1 MKKYSFKIANSFTHD
16 KLKIKRSYGYRVNKI
31 MKKVT
36 LLFVVLAMSFISKA
50 QDEFPKG
57 RGREKIKAAKVG
69 LITNRLNLT
78 EEQAKSFWVVYDE
91 FDKKRNE
98 IRKNIRQMTAE
109 SRNITTSDDKI
120 LADIKEIMSLK
131 QKEVDL
137 EKEYLMKFLKIINVR
152 QVSEL
157 YKTEQLFNQMLVK
170 KLNRAEKSLET
181 E

>member
-1 MKKYSFKIANSFTHD
+1 MGYGANKT
-16 KLKIKRSYGYRVNKI
+16 

-36 LLFVVLAMSFISKA
+36 LLFFVSVMSFISKA
-50 QDEFPKG
+50 QDESPNG
-57 RGREKIKAAKVG
+57 RGKEKIKAAKVG
-69 LITNRLNLT
+69 LITNRLNLS
-78 EEQAKSFWVVYDE
+78 EEQAKVFWIVYNE
-91 FDKKRNE
+91 FNKKRSE
-98 IRKNIRQMTAE
+98 VRKNIRQMTAE

-120 LADIKEIMSLK
+120 LADIKEIISLK

-137 EKEYLMKFLKIINVR
+137 EKEYLSKFLKTINIR

-170 KLNRAEKSLET
+170 KLNRAENKLEK

>member
-1 MKKYSFKIANSFTHD
+1 MKKAA
-16 KLKIKRSYGYRVNKI
+16 
-31 MKKVT
+31 
-36 LLFVVLAMSFISKA
+36 LLVVVLSVSFMAKA
-50 QDEFPKG
+50 QDEFPNG
-57 RGREKIKAAKVG
+57 RGNERIKAAKVG

-78 EEQAKSFWVVYDE
+78 EEQAKTFWVAYDE

-98 IRKNIRQMTAE
+98 IRKNIHQMTAE

-120 LADIKEIMSLK
+120 LADIKEILNLK

-137 EKEYLMKFLKIINVR
+137 NKEYLSKFLKSINVR

-170 KLNRAEKSLET
+170 KLNRAENKLEKVN
-181 E
+181 

>member
-1 MKKYSFKIANSFTHD
+1 
-16 KLKIKRSYGYRVNKI
+16 

-36 LLFVVLAMSFISKA
+36 LLFFVLAMSFMANA
-50 QDEFPKG
+50 QDEFPNG
-57 RGREKIKAAKVG
+57 RGKEKIKAAKVG

-78 EEQAKSFWVVYDE
+78 EEQAKGFWVVYEE
-91 FDKKRNE
+91 FDKKRTE

-109 SRNITTSDDKI
+109 SRNMTTSDDKV
-120 LADIKEIMSLK
+120 LSDIKEILNLK

-137 EKEYLMKFLKIINVR
+137 EKEYLSKFLRSINIR

-170 KLNRAEKSLET
+170 KLNRAENKLEK